1 MELGNVHKYDIETL
15 KSLHNELNESNVE
28 SGGWIA
34 TVTDEN
40 IYTIFEGG
48 RLVVTSRFTYYPTDT
63 PTYCTS
69 PYVSNLVEWENGNNQ
84 DHEIE
89 EKEEEKT
96 ELVTTITNFSN
107 ESMTFSQP
115 SSNTTLPSH
124 KTDNELEEIKSSI
137 KKFPSV
143 YFDESFTKYHRSI
156 CTVEMPRFKLCVLI
170 RYSLGMLI
178 TRCKRI
184 WNRLPVRTD
193 VDALAE
199 EIVECYSSLSKKVVR
214 KKLAKRFLNLKANTR
229 NAERR
234 EEKKSSNKL
243 VDKQPSSSVIEQQ
256 QQQQQQQRQQQQAVL
271 ECFENDT
278 RTSNSSSSDNL
289 PVFPIDKAYCDFDLS
304 NIVYGRRLRGRK

>member
-28 SGGWIA
+28 SGGWIV

-89 EKEEEKT
+89 EKEEEKM
-96 ELVTTITNFSN
+96 ELVTTTTTITNFSN

-115 SSNTTLPSH
+115 SSNTTSLPPSH
-124 KTDNELEEIKSSI
+124 KTDNELEEIKSCM

-178 TRCKRI
+178 TRCQKI
-184 WNRLPVRTD
+184 WNRLPVKTD
-193 VDALAE
+193 LDVLAE

-214 KKLAKRFLNLKANTR
+214 KKLAKRFLNLKANTK

-234 EEKKSSNKL
+234 EEE
-243 VDKQPSSSVIEQQ
+243 KQS
-256 QQQQQQQRQQQQAVL
+256 
-271 ECFENDT
+271 
-278 RTSNSSSSDNL
+278 
-289 PVFPIDKAYCDFDLS
+289 
-304 NIVYGRRLRGRK
+304 RKCL